1 VLVGVQL
8 SARGE
13 SDIATQVTAQL
24 ISFGVFLPAAW
35 LLWRGL
41 GAGRIGI
48 ITVLAVA
55 VALRLVAFVPDTA
68 PPLTTDTY
76 RYAWDARV
84 QAAGINPYRYAPSAP
99 ELERLRDAAIWD
111 GVNRK
116 DWTTVYPPGAEA
128 SYLGARLMFGNG
140 IRATTWLFLIAEAV
154 AIGLLL
160 LTLSRTGAPLERVGL
175 LAWHPL
181 AVSEIAANGH
191 SDALVVLACSGL
203 IAAWA
208 FGRRGLA
215 GAALGFGVLFKY
227 GPVLLVAALARGGG
241 RRFVGLA
248 ALTVGVGY
256 AAYASAGTGVVG
268 SLFRYLDRED
278 LGSLAWWWLQP
289 SLGREGARVFLAA
302 VLLGVVAVVA
312 LRAHDTLD
320 QVARTG
326 LVVLGGALLAA
337 AYLQPWYALWLL
349 PFLVITPAPAWLWLT
364 GTLPLLYVF
373 GIDGSLPG
381 WVRIAIYGPFIVL
394 AIGRLVLTRPA
405 PAARRETRA
414 GVSSVALVIP
424 VIDEVD
430 ALPDVLR
437 AVPREVVDEIVVV
450 DGGSRDGTPDVARSL
465 GARVVDEPR
474 RGYGRACLTGAL
486 ATDADVVVWLDGDG
500 SDDPAALATLV
511 EPLRDGRAVLALG
524 VRTALEPGAQHWH
537 QRLGNRLVA
546 SLVRV
551 TTGVSVRDIP
561 PMRAIRRDAL
571 LALGMTELTYGWPTE
586 MVVKAARAGL
596 PIVQVEVPSRA
607 RRGGRSKVSGR
618 LGPSLRAGARMLGVV
633 ARYG

>member
-1 VLVGVQL
+1 
-8 SARGE
+8 
-13 SDIATQVTAQL
+13 
-24 ISFGVFLPAAW
+24 
-35 LLWRGL
+35 
-41 GAGRIGI
+41 
-48 ITVLAVA
+48 
-55 VALRLVAFVPDTA
+55 
-68 PPLTTDTY
+68 
-76 RYAWDARV
+76 
-84 QAAGINPYRYAPSAP
+84 
-99 ELERLRDAAIWD
+99 
-111 GVNRK
+111 
-116 DWTTVYPPGAEA
+116 
-128 SYLGARLMFGNG
+128 
-140 IRATTWLFLIAEAV
+140 
-154 AIGLLL
+154 
-160 LTLSRTGAPLERVGL
+160 
-175 LAWHPL
+175 
-181 AVSEIAANGH
+181 
-191 SDALVVLACSGL
+191 
-203 IAAWA
+203 
-208 FGRRGLA
+208 
-215 GAALGFGVLFKY
+215 
-227 GPVLLVAALARGGG
+227 
-241 RRFVGLA
+241 
-248 ALTVGVGY
+248 
-256 AAYASAGTGVVG
+256 
-268 SLFRYLDRED
+268 
-278 LGSLAWWWLQP
+278 
-289 SLGREGARVFLAA
+289 
-302 VLLGVVAVVA
+302 
-312 LRAHDTLD
+312 
-320 QVARTG
+320 
-326 LVVLGGALLAA
+326 
-337 AYLQPWYALWLL
+337 
-349 PFLVITPAPAWLWLT
+349 VITPAPAWLWLT